1 MQSKIYV
8 DVQEDGSPCITIRQS
23 DNSSDVPPLADKV
36 LQRFFEKMGPDSQ
49 FVGVLRY
56 GSNPSYKVLIPMDI
70 PHVLEWL
77 SRIIVELRCRDK
89 DSSEEV
95 LAIFDRL
102 LSIYRGEVPVK
113 PGK

>member
-1 MQSKIYV
+1 MLSKIYV

-77 SRIIVELRCRDK
+77 CRFLVEERCNDK
-89 DSSEEV
+89 SSSEEV

-102 LSIYRGEVPVK
+102 RSIYKNESPFMPK
-113 PGK
+113 K

>member
-1 MQSKIYV
+1 MLSKIYV

-89 DSSEEV
+89 DSIDDV
-95 LAIFDRL
+95 LGLFDRIR
-102 LSIYRGEVPVK
+102 SIYQGGDHFMPEK
-113 PGK
+113 